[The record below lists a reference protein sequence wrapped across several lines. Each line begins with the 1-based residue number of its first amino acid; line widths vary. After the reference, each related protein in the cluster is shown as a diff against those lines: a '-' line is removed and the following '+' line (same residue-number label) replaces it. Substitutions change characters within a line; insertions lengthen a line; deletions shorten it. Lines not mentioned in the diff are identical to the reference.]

1 MRMQKKIK
9 KAAQELALQMRQ
21 IQKISTNILYD
32 IERNVKK
39 EVCEMSELIK
49 KAIEKIDKEMEKSPS
64 YKPFAQ
70 YIIDELIVND
80 EAAEKILDE
89 KKSLSD
95 CYKKVSQCA
104 KPMAENGCACIDDQ
118 TVHGWIR
125 QYFDFNS
132 VPEKSVSTQAE
143 SNIVNFDIFAGF

>member
-1 MRMQKKIK
+1 
-9 KAAQELALQMRQ
+9 MRQ
-21 IQKISTNILYD
+21 IQKISVNILYD

-70 YIIDELIVND
+70 YIIDELIVD
-80 EAAEKILDE
+80 DASAEKILNE
-89 KKSLSD
+89 KKTLSA
-95 CYKKVSQCA
+95 CYKDIEAKARSRAVGNCA
-104 KPMAENGCACIDDQ
+104 FVEPE
-118 TVHGWIR
+118 TVYEWIR
-125 QYFDFNS
+125 QYFGFSS
-132 VPEKSVSTQAE
+132 VPQKLVSTQAE

>member
-1 MRMQKKIK
+1 
-9 KAAQELALQMRQ
+9 MRQ
-21 IQKISTNILYD
+21 IQKISINILYD

-70 YIIDELIVND
+70 YIIDELIVSD
-80 EAAEKILDE
+80 EAAEKILNE
-89 KKSLSD
+89 KKSLSA
-95 CYKKVSQCA
+95 CYKEIESKARSRAVGNCA
-104 KPMAENGCACIDDQ
+104 FVEPE
-118 TVHGWIR
+118 TVYEWIR
-125 QYFDFNS
+125 QYFGFYS
-132 VPEKSVSTQAE
+132 VPGKPVSTQAE